1 MKYLIIF
8 FCILFIIILIHSYI
22 RDKTNFTSLKTN
34 EKIYD
39 IKDNFL
45 YGIDGIYWIN
55 LDRSHDRRKHMET
68 LLNDNVFE
76 NIDKHRITA
85 SDGKN
90 DDTIMQNF
98 ILDKESNI
106 SIIEYATLLSHL
118 NAIREF
124 ANSPHEIAL
133 IFEDDITLNL
143 KPYWKKCIQEIMQN
157 APSDWEIIQL
167 YYIMDNNYEI
177 PENEYTLIK
186 NNNFIVNNNNNTILY
201 YNRNKVSSYSLA
213 AYIINKKAALRFTN
227 NFYKDNKYLLKNYHH
242 VADVYIFNHFKSY
255 TYKFPMFSTID
266 DVSTIDSSHIVHN
279 TKSKNYLLKTLFN
292 ID

>member
-1 MKYLIIF
+1 
-8 FCILFIIILIHSYI
+8 LFIIILIHSYI
-22 RDKTNFTSLKTN
+22 RDKIHFKTN

-45 YGIDGIYWIN
+45 YGIDVIYWIN
-55 LDRSHDRRKHMET
+55 LDRSHDRRKYMET
-68 LLNDNVFE
+68 LLNDNVFN

-85 SDGKN
+85 SDGKQ

-98 ILDKESNI
+98 VLDKESTI
-106 SIIEYATLLSHL
+106 TRIEYATLLSHL

-124 ANSPHEIAL
+124 ANSSHEIAL

-143 KPYWKKCIQEIMQN
+143 KSYWKKSISEIMQN

-167 YYIMDNNYEI
+167 YYILDDNYEI
-177 PENEYTLIK
+177 PENEYTFIK
-186 NNNFIVNNNNNTILY
+186 NNNFIVSNNSNIILQ

-213 AYIINKKAALRFTN
+213 AYVITKKAALRFIN
-227 NFYKDNKYLLKNYHH
+227 NFYKDNKYLLKNYYH
-242 VADVYIFNHFKSY
+242 VADIYIYKHFKSY
-255 TYKFPMFSTID
+255 TYKYPMFSTVD
-266 DVSTIDSSHIVHN
+266 DVSTIDNSHILHN
-279 TKSKNYLLKTLFN
+279 SKSKNYLLKTLFN